1 MFARIFIKEWRDNI
15 LLFILGLTNLV
26 AAFGLFLFGENKP
39 GLYVSGLFLFFIL
52 PLLAL
57 LLGASAFQSE
67 LRDNSWTYIFSRPVT
82 KPGYWAMKFVS
93 QLSLVAVLVA
103 LFFAFK
109 AAVPASTPFLAD
121 LNFPTRFFQGG
132 PALFIVP
139 SLLAFTVAFSLSF
152 LTDRPFIIFFLS
164 MLIMGALV
172 LLVPRFQMTLW
183 LAYFHGPGMSLL
195 IGLVFASFILAS
207 VIVFSRSDLS
217 QRARAAVRI
226 AVLIFAFLALTAV
239 AQWFIAAR
247 GNPFRTQREY
257 ISAVSVSP
265 EGTVLID
272 TLKRGLIEYDPA
284 TGETRPVSRFVE
296 TYDSPVSFASGK
308 AAFVETTERSRTR
321 FRQDVRV
328 VGLKDLNEVGKVDLY
343 GPDAPLR
350 GQWLVSN
357 VLLSPDG
364 ERIALVGASLA
375 VPRDQ
380 RTPVLYVMRP
390 DGTRLTPRP
399 LPLPPGSKVK
409 ILGWM
414 RAEDSLIL
422 LASDRFH
429 PEKECLVKFNLET
442 QSVQQTAAQRA
453 VSFLSLSRGVDYALY
468 ELKGE
473 TDRSPTELVLL
484 DLRTFQPR
492 VLMTPP
498 PGDSVQS
505 LAGLTLNIQQ
515 SSWTTDGRF
524 LGFCDRRD
532 VYRYALPDGPLTRI
546 PQTLDPKY
554 SYSCAFTWVEPGG
567 TLAIFSMGRT
577 GTGNDMKITER
588 SLKLYD
594 SEDRLTRTLSVPRVS
609 IWNNTWSAGNA
620 ILVRDWGGG
629 LWRLDL
635 KTEEWKKIY

>member
-82 KPGYWAMKFVS
+82 KPAYWVMKFVS
-93 QLSLVAVLVA
+93 QISLVAALIA

-132 PALFIVP
+132 PMLFIAP
-139 SLLAFTVAFSLSF
+139 SLLAFTVAFCLSF
-152 LTDRPFIIFFLS
+152 LTDRPFIVFFLS
-164 MLIMGALV
+164 LLIMGGLV

-183 LAYFHGPGMSLL
+183 LAYFHGPSMGLM
-195 IGLVFASFILAS
+195 IGLVFLSFTLAS
-207 VIVFSRSDLS
+207 IVVFSRSDLS

-226 AVLIFAFLALTAV
+226 TVLVFAFLALAAV
-239 AQWFIAAR
+239 AQWLIAAK
-247 GNPFRTQREY
+247 GNPFRTHRDY

-265 EGTVLID
+265 EGAVLID
-272 TLKRGLIEYDPA
+272 SLKQGLIEYDPA
-284 TGETRPVSRFVE
+284 TGKARPVSRLAE
-296 TYDSPVSFASGK
+296 TSDSPVSFAAGR

-409 ILGWM
+409 LLGWM
-414 RAEDSLIL
+414 RAEDSLVL

-429 PEKECLVKFNLET
+429 AEKERLVKFNLET
-442 QSVQQTAAQRA
+442 QAVEQTETERA
-453 VSFLSLSRGVDYALY
+453 VSFLGLSPGADYALY
-468 ELKGE
+468 ELTGK
-473 TDRSPTELVLL
+473 TDQVPTELVLL
-484 DLRTFQPR
+484 DLKTFQPR

-498 PGDSVQS
+498 PGDAIQT
-505 LAGLTLNIQQ
+505 LAGLTLNIHQ
-515 SSWTTDGRF
+515 STWTADGRF
-524 LGFCDRRD
+524 LGFCNRRD
-532 VYRYALPDGPLTRI
+532 VYRYTLPDGPLTRI

-554 SYSCAFTWVEPGG
+554 SYTCAFTWVEPGG
-567 TLAIFSMGRT
+567 TMAIFSIGRT
-577 GTGNDMKITER
+577 GTGNEVRVKDRT
-588 SLKLYD
+588 LKLYD
-594 SEDRLTRTLSVPRVS
+594 SENRLARTLSMPDIS

-620 ILVRDWGGG
+620 LLARDWRAG